1 MEEAEREVTV
11 HTHHDIEQGL
21 PETVSLL
28 DRLRMAI
35 YHGEF
40 GPNQRLVESELAARY
55 DTSRS
60 AVREALAQ
68 LENEGLIL
76 RPRNRS
82 ASVRPVTPA
91 EAVEITEVRA
101 VIEGLCAAKA
111 AAVATEADHAE
122 LRALARQMA
131 DAVSR
136 GDMLADSRISDLMHA
151 KIREIGGQG
160 TANRILERLRYQD
173 VRYQFH
179 VSLLPGRLIKGANEH
194 YDIIEAVIAGDPVA
208 AEQITRDHFL
218 SVIAALRQLEEVN
231 ARHPGIAL

>member
-1 MEEAEREVTV
+1 M
-11 HTHHDIEQGL
+11 HNPHDIEQGL

-28 DRLRMAI
+28 DKLRMAI
-35 YHGEF
+35 YHGDL

-55 DTSRS
+55 ETSRG
-60 AVREALAQ
+60 AVREALVQ

-111 AAVATEADHAE
+111 AIAATEADHEE
-122 LRALARQMA
+122 LRALMRQMGQ
-131 DAVSR
+131 AVKR
-136 GDMLADSRISDLMHA
+136 GDMLADSMISDLMHT

-179 VSLLPGRLIKGANEH
+179 VSLLPGRLVKGANEH
-194 YDIIEAVIAGDPVA
+194 YDIIEAVIAGDPAA
-208 AEQITRDHFL
+208 AEQITRDHFI
-218 SVIAALRQLEEVN
+218 SVIAALRQLEEVK
-231 ARHPGIAL
+231 AQRSGIAL

>member
-11 HTHHDIEQGL
+11 HTHHDIEHGL

-60 AVREALAQ
+60 AIREALVQ

-91 EAVEITEVRA
+91 EAIEITEVRA

-122 LRALARQMA
+122 LRALAGQMA
-131 DAVSR
+131 DAVGR

-179 VSLLPGRLIKGANEH
+179 VSLLPGRLVKGASEH

-218 SVIAALRQLEEVN
+218 SVIAALRQLEEVKG
-231 ARHPGIAL
+231 RHPGIAL

>member
-1 MEEAEREVTV
+1 V
-11 HTHHDIEQGL
+11 HPPHDIEPGL

-28 DRLRMAI
+28 DKLRMAI

-55 DTSRS
+55 GTSRGT
-60 AVREALAQ
+60 VREALIQ
-68 LENEGLIL
+68 LENEGLLL

-111 AAVATEADHAE
+111 AAVATEEDHAE
-122 LRALARQMA
+122 LRVLMRQMA
-131 DAVSR
+131 DAVRR
-136 GDMLADSRISDLMHA
+136 GDMLRDSKISDLMHA

-179 VSLLPGRLIKGANEH
+179 VSLLPGRLVKGANEH
-194 YDIIEAVIAGDPVA
+194 YDIIEAVIAGDPAA
-208 AEQITRDHFL
+208 AEQITREHFM
-218 SVIAALRQLEEVN
+218 SVITALRQLEQVK
-231 ARHPGIAL
+231 AQRSGIAL

>member
-1 MEEAEREVTV
+1 MRTP
-11 HTHHDIEQGL
+11 HDIEHGL

-28 DRLRMAI
+28 DKLRLAI
-35 YHGEF
+35 FHGEF
-40 GPNQRLVESELAARY
+40 MPGRPLVEGELARSY
-55 DTSRS
+55 STSRG
-60 AVREALAQ
+60 AVREALVQ

-82 ASVRPVTPA
+82 ATVRAVTPA

-111 AAVATEADHAE
+111 ATAATEADHAE
-122 LRALARQMA
+122 LRALVRQME
-131 DAVSR
+131 DAVKR
-136 GDMLADSRISDLMHA
+136 GDMLTDSKVSDLMHA

-160 TANRILERLRYQD
+160 TANRILDRLRYQD

-179 VSLLPGRLIKGANEH
+179 VSLLPGRLVKGANEH
-194 YDIIEAVIAGDPVA
+194 YDIIDAVIGGDPAA

-218 SVIAALRQLEEVN
+218 SVIAALRQLEELKPQ
-231 ARHPGIAL
+231 HPGIAL

>member
-1 MEEAEREVTV
+1 M
-11 HTHHDIEQGL
+11 HNPHDIEQGL

-28 DRLRMAI
+28 DKLRMAI
-35 YHGEF
+35 YHGEL
-40 GPNQRLVESELAARY
+40 GPNQRLLESELAAKY
-55 DTSRS
+55 DTSRG
-60 AVREALAQ
+60 AVREVLVQ

-111 AAVATEADHAE
+111 AAAATEADHAE
-122 LRALARQMA
+122 LRALVRQMA
-131 DAVSR
+131 DAVRR

-179 VSLLPGRLIKGANEH
+179 VSLLPGRLAQGAGEH
-194 YDIIEAVIAGDPVA
+194 YDIIEAVISGDPVA
-208 AEQITRDHFL
+208 AEQLTRDHFH
-218 SVIAALRQLEEVN
+218 SVIAALRQLEEVR
-231 ARHPGIAL
+231 AQRRGIAL

>member
-1 MEEAEREVTV
+1 M
-11 HTHHDIEQGL
+11 HPHHDIEQGL

-68 LENEGLIL
+68 LGNEGLIV

-91 EAVEITEVRA
+91 EAIEITEVRA

-111 AAVATEADHAE
+111 ATMATKADHAE
-122 LRALARQMA
+122 LRALSRQMA
-131 DAVSR
+131 DAVKR
-136 GDMLADSRISDLMHA
+136 GDMLADSKISDLMHA

-160 TANRILERLRYQD
+160 TANQILERLRYQD

-179 VSLLPGRLIKGANEH
+179 VSLLPGRLAKGADEH

-218 SVIAALRQLEEVN
+218 SVIAALRQLEDVK

>member
-1 MEEAEREVTV
+1 V
-11 HTHHDIEQGL
+11 HNPHDIEQGL

-28 DRLRMAI
+28 DKLRMAI

-40 GPNQRLVESELAARY
+40 APGLRLVESELAARY
-55 DTSRS
+55 DTSRG
-60 AVREALAQ
+60 AVREALVQ
-68 LENEGLIL
+68 LGNEGLIL

-101 VIEGLCAAKA
+101 VVEGLCAAKA
-111 AAVATEADHAE
+111 AALATEADHEE
-122 LRALARQMA
+122 LRALMRQMGH
-131 DAVSR
+131 AVKR

-151 KIREIGGQG
+151 KIREISGQS

-179 VSLLPGRLIKGANEH
+179 VSLLPGRLVKGANEH
-194 YDIIEAVIAGDPVA
+194 YDIIEAVIAGDAVA
-208 AEQITRDHFL
+208 AEQVTRDHFF
-218 SVIAALRQLEEVN
+218 SVIAALRKLE
-231 ARHPGIAL
+231 HLKPLHTGIAL

>member
-1 MEEAEREVTV
+1 MPS
-11 HTHHDIEQGL
+11 HHDIEQGL

-28 DRLRMAI
+28 DKLRLAI

-40 GPNQRLVESELAARY
+40 MPGQPLVESDLAAKY
-55 DTSRS
+55 DTSRG
-60 AVREALAQ
+60 AVREALLHLQ
-68 LENEGLIL
+68 NEGLIL

-111 AAVATEADHAE
+111 AAAATEADHAE
-122 LRALARQMA
+122 LRALMRQMGN
-131 DAVSR
+131 AVKR

-151 KIREIGGQG
+151 KIRHIGGQG

-179 VSLLPGRLIKGANEH
+179 VSLLPGRLVKGANEH
-194 YDIIEAVIAGDPVA
+194 FDIIEAVIAGDAAA
-208 AEQITRDHFL
+208 AEQLTRDHFL
-218 SVIAALRQLEEVN
+218 SVIAALRQLEELKQL
-231 ARHPGIAL
+231 HPGIAL

>member
-1 MEEAEREVTV
+1 V
-11 HTHHDIEQGL
+11 HITHDIEQGL

-28 DRLRMAI
+28 DKLRMAI

-40 GPNQRLVESELAARY
+40 VPGVRLVESELAARY
-55 DTSRS
+55 DTTRG
-60 AVREALAQ
+60 AVREALVQ
-68 LENEGLIL
+68 LENEGLII

-111 AAVATEADHAE
+111 AATATEADHAE
-122 LRALARQMA
+122 LRALMRQMA
-131 DAVSR
+131 AAVR
-136 GDMLADSRISDLMHA
+136 HGDMVADSRISDLMHA

-179 VSLLPGRLIKGANEH
+179 VSLLPGRLVKGANEH

-208 AEQITRDHFL
+208 AEQITRDHFS
-218 SVIAALRQLEEVN
+218 SVITALRQLEQVK
-231 ARHPGIAL
+231 AQHPGIAL

>member
-1 MEEAEREVTV
+1 MPTSQ
-11 HTHHDIEQGL
+11 DIQPGL

-28 DRLRMAI
+28 DKLRMAI
-35 YHGEF
+35 YQGEF
-40 GPNQRLVESELAARY
+40 MPGLPLVESELAARY
-55 DTSRS
+55 DTTRG
-60 AVREALAQ
+60 AIREALVR

-111 AAVATEADHAE
+111 ATAATEADHAE
-122 LRALARQMA
+122 LRALMRQMA
-131 DAVSR
+131 GAVRR

-173 VRYQFH
+173 VRYRFH
-179 VSLLPGRLIKGANEH
+179 ISLLPGRLVKGANEH
-194 YDIIEAVIAGDPVA
+194 YDIIEAVMAGNAVA
-208 AEQITRDHFL
+208 AEQITRDHFM
-218 SVIAALRQLEEVN
+218 SVIAALRQLEELK
-231 ARHPGIAL
+231 AQHPGIAL

>member
-1 MEEAEREVTV
+1 V
-11 HTHHDIEQGL
+11 HSPHDIDRGL
-21 PETVSLL
+21 TETVSVL
-28 DRLRMAI
+28 DKLRMAI

-40 GPNQRLVESELAARY
+40 APNQRLVESELAARY
-55 DTSRS
+55 ETSRG
-60 AVREALAQ
+60 AVREALVQ

-111 AAVATEADHAE
+111 AAVATEADHLE
-122 LRALARQMA
+122 LQALVRQMA
-131 DAVSR
+131 DAVRR

-160 TANRILERLRYQD
+160 TASRILERLRYQD

-179 VSLLPGRLIKGANEH
+179 VSLLPGRLVKGANEH
-194 YDIIEAVIAGDPVA
+194 YDIIEAVIAGDAVA
-208 AEQITRDHFL
+208 AEQITRDHFM
-218 SVIAALRQLEEVN
+218 SVITALHQLEE
-231 ARHPGIAL
+231 AKAQRPGIAL

>member
-1 MEEAEREVTV
+1 VTV
-11 HTHHDIEQGL
+11 HITHDIEQGL
-21 PETVSLL
+21 PETVSVL
-28 DRLRMAI
+28 DKLRMAI

-55 DTSRS
+55 ETSRG
-60 AVREALAQ
+60 AVREALVQ

-76 RPRNRS
+76 RPRNKS

-111 AAVATEADHAE
+111 ATAATEADHEE
-122 LRALARQMA
+122 LRALMRQMA
-131 DAVSR
+131 AAVR
-136 GDMLADSRISDLMHA
+136 HRDMLTDSKISDLMHA

-179 VSLLPGRLIKGANEH
+179 VSLLPGRLVKGANEH
-194 YDIIEAVIAGDPVA
+194 YQIIEAVIAGDPVA
-208 AEQITRDHFL
+208 AEQITRDHFM
-218 SVIAALRQLEEVN
+218 SVIAALRQLEEVR
-231 ARHPGIAL
+231 AQHHGTAL

>member
-1 MEEAEREVTV
+1 M
-11 HTHHDIEQGL
+11 HTPHDIEQGL

-28 DRLRMAI
+28 DKLRMAI
-35 YHGEF
+35 YHGEL
-40 GPNQRLVESELAARY
+40 GPNHRLVESELTAKY
-55 DTSRS
+55 DTSRG
-60 AVREALAQ
+60 AVREALVQ

-111 AAVATEADHAE
+111 ATAATEADHAE
-122 LRALARQMA
+122 LRALVRQMA
-131 DAVSR
+131 DAVRR

-151 KIREIGGQG
+151 KIRDIGGQG

-179 VSLLPGRLIKGANEH
+179 VSLLPGRLVKGANEH
-194 YDIIEAVIAGDPVA
+194 YDIIEAVIAGDSAA
-208 AEQITRDHFL
+208 AEQVTRDHFT
-218 SVIAALRQLEEVN
+218 SVIAALHQLEEVK
-231 ARHPGIAL
+231 AQRPGIAL

>member
-1 MEEAEREVTV
+1 M
-11 HTHHDIEQGL
+11 
-21 PETVSLL
+21 VSRD
-28 DRLRMAI
+28 DRS
-35 YHGEF
+35 
-40 GPNQRLVESELAARY
+40 V
-55 DTSRS
+55 
-60 AVREALAQ
+60 
-68 LENEGLIL
+68 
-76 RPRNRS
+76 
-82 ASVRPVTPA
+82 VRP

-122 LRALARQMA
+122 LRALGRQIA

-179 VSLLPGRLIKGANEH
+179 VSLLPGRLVKGADEH

-208 AEQITRDHFL
+208 ADQITRDHFL
-218 SVIAALRQLEEVN
+218 SVIAALRQLEEVK

>member
-1 MEEAEREVTV
+1 VRTP
-11 HTHHDIEQGL
+11 HDIEQGL
-21 PETVSLL
+21 PETVSVL
-28 DRLRMAI
+28 DKLRMAI

-55 DTSRS
+55 DTSRG
-60 AVREALAQ
+60 AVREALVQ

-91 EAVEITEVRA
+91 EAIEITEVRA

-111 AAVATEADHAE
+111 ATAVTEADGME
-122 LRALARQMA
+122 LRALMRQMA
-131 DAVSR
+131 SAVRR
-136 GDMLADSRISDLMHA
+136 GDMVADSKISDLMHA

-179 VSLLPGRLIKGANEH
+179 VSLLPGRLVKGANEH
-194 YDIIEAVIAGDPVA
+194 YDIIEAVLAGDAVA
-208 AEQITRDHFL
+208 AEQITRAHFM
-218 SVIAALRQLEEVN
+218 SVIAALRQLEEVK
-231 ARHPGIAL
+231 AQHPGIAL

>member
-1 MEEAEREVTV
+1 V
-11 HTHHDIEQGL
+11 HTPHDIEQGL

-40 GPNQRLVESELAARY
+40 GPNQRLVETELAAKY
-55 DTSRS
+55 DTSRG
-60 AVREALAQ
+60 AVREALLQ
-68 LENEGLIL
+68 LENEGLII
-76 RPRNRS
+76 RPPNRS
-82 ASVRPVTPA
+82 ASVRPVTPE

-101 VIEGLCAAKA
+101 VIEGLCTAKA

-131 DAVSR
+131 DAVRR
-136 GDMLADSRISDLMHA
+136 GDMLADSTISDLIHA

-173 VRYQFH
+173 VRYRFH
-179 VSLLPGRLIKGANEH
+179 VSLLPGRLVKGANEH
-194 YDIIEAVIAGDPVA
+194 YDIIEAVIAGDPAA
-208 AEQITRDHFL
+208 AEQVTRDHFL
-218 SVIAALRQLEEVN
+218 SVIAALRQLEEVQ
-231 ARHPGIAL
+231 AQRRGIAL

>member
-1 MEEAEREVTV
+1 V
-11 HTHHDIEQGL
+11 HSPKDIEQGL

-28 DRLRMAI
+28 DKLRTAI

-55 DTSRS
+55 ETSRG
-60 AVREALAQ
+60 AVREALVQ

-82 ASVRPVTPA
+82 AAVRPVTPA

-101 VIEGLCAAKA
+101 IIEGLCAAKA

-122 LRALARQMA
+122 LRALVRQMA
-131 DAVSR
+131 DAVRR
-136 GDMLADSRISDLMHA
+136 GDMLEDSRISDLMHA
-151 KIREIGGQG
+151 KIREVGGQG

-179 VSLLPGRLIKGANEH
+179 VSLLPGRLVKGANEH
-194 YDIIEAVIAGDPVA
+194 YDIIEAVIAGDAVA
-208 AEQITRDHFL
+208 AEQITRDHFM
-218 SVIAALRQLEEVN
+218 SVIGALRQLEELK
-231 ARHPGIAL
+231 ARRPGLAL